1 MTCCCNNFKHTKSN
15 VLRVTL
21 ELKKSFCTAK
31 IPLLATVKFHKT
43 IKSMVEQPKKK
54 MLYKDFPS
62 KHWYIGMVQF
72 NCQRV
77 SDVSESYFLYQYCME
92 LIQL

>member
-15 VLRVTL
+15 LLQATL

-43 IKSMVEQPKKK
+43 IRSMAEQPKKK
-54 MLYKDFPS
+54 MLYKDFV
-62 KHWYIGMVQF
+62 M
-72 NCQRV
+72 
-77 SDVSESYFLYQYCME
+77 
-92 LIQL
+92 